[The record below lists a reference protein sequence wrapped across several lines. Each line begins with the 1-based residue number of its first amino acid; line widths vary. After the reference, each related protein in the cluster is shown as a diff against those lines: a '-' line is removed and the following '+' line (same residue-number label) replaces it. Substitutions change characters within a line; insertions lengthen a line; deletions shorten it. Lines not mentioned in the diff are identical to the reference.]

1 MNIKEATPSD
11 IHLLTELTLLL
22 YKNHTFE
29 DLFEENSALLSDPSQ
44 VFLLAIHDGT
54 PVGFT
59 HCAIR
64 TDYVEGTNGGNIG
77 YLEGIFVLPEY
88 RKKGIARKLLL
99 ACEHWARE
107 KGGLM
112 FASDCEFHNEDSYH
126 FHLAVGF
133 HEANRIIC
141 FTKKID

>member
-1 MNIKEATPSD
+1 MKIKRATTEVLPE
-11 IHLLTELTLLL
+11 LTELAVLLF
-22 YKNHTFE
+22 KRHTFE
-29 DLFEENSALLSDPSQ
+29 ELLKENELIMQDPSQ
-44 VFLLAIHDGT
+44 IFFLAVHDGT

-77 YLEGIFVLPEY
+77 YLEGIFVLPEH

-107 KGGLM
+107 KGCLM